1 MIIELSDGVET
12 LVDDSPIKDTLSDS
26 SALEDAVTDISSVAE
41 DIVPDTSVGSSVE
54 TLSDSAE
61 GLAEGVRD
69 LVTDMSAV
77 FQDRPA
83 PDLSMPSFDLD
94 NLELEL

>member
-1 MIIELSDGVET
+1 MCGI
-12 LVDDSPIKDTLSDS
+12 S
-26 SALEDAVTDISSVAE
+26 SGSSLFANAPVKGFLEDAVSDMSSVVE
-41 DIVPDTSVGSSVE
+41 DTVPDTSVDSRVE

-61 GLAEGVRD
+61 GLSEGVRD
-69 LVTDMSAV
+69 LVTDMSSV
-77 FQDRPA
+77 FEDRPA